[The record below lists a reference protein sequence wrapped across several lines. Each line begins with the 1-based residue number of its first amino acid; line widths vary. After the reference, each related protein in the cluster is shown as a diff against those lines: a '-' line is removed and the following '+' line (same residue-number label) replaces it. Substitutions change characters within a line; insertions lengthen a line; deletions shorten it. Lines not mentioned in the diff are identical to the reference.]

1 MGIFGKD
8 KEENVE
14 DVATVNGLPLATIKD
29 ELLKG
34 ARAFKAFEKG
44 AEVVATLENLQSVA
58 NETKA
63 RVDDLKTQEAAARD
77 DLLQAEK
84 GVIDAKD
91 RGNALVK
98 NAKLE
103 AEAIVAAG
111 KKEVDDHKASLEA
124 ELVELNNA
132 ISLGKDEL
140 KEVTEA
146 LVAARADLEEVTKQI
161 EQVKAS
167 VQSIGAK

>member
-1 MGIFGKD
+1 MGLFTKNN
-8 KEENVE
+8 EEE
-14 DVATVNGLPLATIKD
+14 TQAGLPLATIKD

-44 AEVVATLENLQSVA
+44 AEVVAVLENLEAVTA
-58 NETKA
+58 ETQA
-63 RVDDLKTQEAAARD
+63 RVDDIKAKEAQAKIDLDAALDKIQQAEAAATKTR
-77 DLLQAEK
+77 Q
-84 GVIDAKD
+84 
-91 RGNALVK
+91 NAH
-98 NAKLE
+98 AE
-103 AEAIVAAG
+103 AEQIIAAG
-111 KKEVDDHKASLEA
+111 KKEVDDHKEALEA

-132 ISLGKDEL
+132 ISLGKEEL
-140 KEVTEA
+140 ETVTAA

>member
-14 DVATVNGLPLATIKD
+14 DVVTVNGLPLSTIKD

-44 AEVVATLENLQSVA
+44 AEVVATLENLQAVA
-58 NETKA
+58 SETKA
-63 RVDDLKTQEAAARD
+63 RVDDLKAQEGQAKQDLDAAIDKIQLAEAAASKTRKAA
-77 DLLQAEK
+77 QAE
-84 GVIDAKD
+84 
-91 RGNALVK
+91 
-98 NAKLE
+98 
-103 AEAIVAAG
+103 AEGIISAG
-111 KKEVDDHKASLEA
+111 KKEVDDHKANLEA

-132 ISLGKDEL
+132 ISLGKEEL
-140 KEVTEA
+140 ETVTAA